1 MLLKQPLEKKNE
13 TLRRPIFWGQK
24 VMILKNKI
32 LIILGTFL
40 TNIQKFSGHQQTH
53 DMLKF
58 HHPYFKILGPILLFY
73 VATSSKS

>member
-1 MLLKQPLEKKNE
+1 
-13 TLRRPIFWGQK
+13 
-24 VMILKNKI
+24 MILKNKI